1 MAQPPGLEKPNAT
14 PCPCSSTP
22 PGEDGLRASPGGAA
36 HEHSSRPRL
45 LLPQIPPVTPNPPH
59 GPKSPPWP
67 LPSPCRNFLRSP
79 VQSRAAHPAHSF
91 CFGRDRPV
99 PVPPAAPRG
108 LCFGVLVL
116 GVLGPQYSPMVPG
129 QGFPG
134 GYLLGQG
141 SAGCGWAAGSQL
153 SLAVDLFIF
162 FLVLFPS
169 SSRSSAPGPGAVGA
183 VLTRRGCDL
192 PKQKAK
198 SCKTGAFAPKS
209 VFVFFFF
216 FAPFLPLSVEE
227 LSRLDLLLSS
237 PSSCPRP
244 PPPACCCTEL
254 RRCSRG
260 LEP

>member
-1 MAQPPGLEKPNAT
+1 M
-14 PCPCSSTP
+14 
-22 PGEDGLRASPGGAA
+22 
-36 HEHSSRPRL
+36 
-45 LLPQIPPVTPNPPH
+45 
-59 GPKSPPWP
+59 
-67 LPSPCRNFLRSP
+67 
-79 VQSRAAHPAHSF
+79 
-91 CFGRDRPV
+91 

-116 GVLGPQYSPMVPG
+116 GVLGPEYSPMVPG

-153 SLAVDLFIF
+153 GLAVDLFIF

-169 SSRSSAPGPGAVGA
+169 RSSAPGRRAVGA
-183 VLTRRGCDL
+183 VLTRWGCDL
-192 PKQKAK
+192 PKQKNK
-198 SCKTGAFAPKS
+198 SCETGALLPCLASSCEAKPQNLF
-209 VFVFFFF
+209 FFFF

-227 LSRLDLLLSS
+227 LSRLDLLLSP

-254 RRCSRG
+254 RHCSRG